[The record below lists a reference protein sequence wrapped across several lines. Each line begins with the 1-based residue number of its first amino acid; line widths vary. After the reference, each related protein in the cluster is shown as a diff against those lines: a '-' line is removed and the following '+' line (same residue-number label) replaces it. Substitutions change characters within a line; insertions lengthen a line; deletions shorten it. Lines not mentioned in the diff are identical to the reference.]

1 MKVNEGDIV
10 LVDESLEF
18 SLCGNKF
25 TAIVLWNCG
34 FNRQPLLTKI
44 DKWKPQWATY
54 KSIVKVIDHIDLNRT
69 ELIRH

>member
-1 MKVNEGDIV
+1 MKANEGDIV

-18 SLCGNKF
+18 PLGGKKF

-44 DKWKPQWATY
+44 DEWKPQWGTY